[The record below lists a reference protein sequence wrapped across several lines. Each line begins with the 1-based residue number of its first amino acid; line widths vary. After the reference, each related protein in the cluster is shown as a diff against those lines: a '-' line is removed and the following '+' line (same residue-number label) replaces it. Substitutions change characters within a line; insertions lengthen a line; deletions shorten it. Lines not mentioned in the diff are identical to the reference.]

1 MVVVITFLLVMT
13 SQATWML
20 RKKWMKRI
28 GKTQSLT
35 FSPFS
40 FPSSCL
46 WLKWVCIHLRV
57 SKLISSPIKLN
68 FNRYYFT
75 NSSSFKTIFPKNS
88 STNPI
93 KLCHSSNTV
102 QLVTLLKQIFWTIFH
117 FLPIKLS

>member
-20 RKKWMKRI
+20 RKKWTKHI
-28 GKTQSLT
+28 GKTQSRT

-40 FPSSCL
+40 FPSSCF
-46 WLKWVCIHLRV
+46 WLKGVSIHLRV
-57 SKLISSPIKLN
+57 SKLISSPIKVI
-68 FNRYYFT
+68 FNRYHFT
-75 NSSSFKTIFPKNS
+75 NSSSFKTIFTKNS
-88 STNPI
+88 STNQI
-93 KLCHSSNTV
+93 KHFQSSNTV